1 MGQHLLATG
10 NVRGKKERERE
21 MEREMKENEWKK
33 EMKKNERREL
43 CLSHF
48 PSQERRKR
56 KN

>member
-1 MGQHLLATG
+1 MGQNLLATG
-10 NVRGKKERERE
+10 NVRGKKEREMERE
-21 MEREMKENEWKK
+21 MEMKENEWKK
-33 EMKKNERREL
+33 EMKKNEREL

>member
-10 NVRGKKERERE
+10 NVRGKKERGKK
-21 MEREMKENEWKK
+21 EREMKENEWKK
-33 EMKKNERREL
+33 EMKKNEREL

>member
-10 NVRGKKERERE
+10 NVRGKKEREI
-21 MEREMKENEWKK
+21 EMKENEWKK
-33 EMKKNERREL
+33 EMKKNEREL